1 MLEVRGGHLDL
12 GDLAGQHLGVVLV
25 HGGLVNDRVGVHL
38 GHLVGVH
45 GGHLVGVHGGDD
57 VVLGLALGL
66 AGHLE
71 AEEVLA
77 AGLLELG
84 LEGLDLD
91 VVGLGNVLG
100 HVGLLHVL
108 GHLLDLG
115 GDVVVDDRGVV
126 GVRHGVGVGERLG
139 VGGV

>member
-1 MLEVRGGHLDL
+1 MLELRGGHLDL
-12 GDLAGQHLGVVLV
+12 VDLAGQPWCCTCRRWAAGRRRACTRWAGRQP
-25 HGGLVNDRVGVHL
+25 GGCCRRA
-38 GHLVGVH
+38 
-45 GGHLVGVHGGDD
+45 GGCTPGAPGHGGDD

-91 VVGLGNVLG
+91 VVGLG
-100 HVGLLHVL
+100 HVL
-108 GHLLDLG
+108 DLIG
-115 GDVVVDDRGVV
+115 
-126 GVRHGVGVGERLG
+126 LPL
-139 VGGV
+139 

>member
-1 MLEVRGGHLDL
+1 M
-12 GDLAGQHLGVVLV
+12 LV
-25 HGGLVNDRVGVHL
+25 HGGLGDHLVGVVDNGVGVHL

-45 GGHLVGVHGGDD
+45 SGDM
-57 VVLGLALGL
+57 VLGLAFGL

-91 VVGLGNVLG
+91 VVGLGHVLG

-115 GDVVVDDRGVV
+115 LGGDVVVDDRGVV
-126 GVRHGVGVGERLG
+126 GVRHRVGVGERLG
-139 VGGV
+139 MGVGQHGLDLLDLHLMMVG